1 MRVSLFKKIMPDA
14 IRIPL
19 AILFRKLGIS
29 TTIQSALHLVE
40 TRRLTREHQNDPPYT
55 SSAKVLIVC
64 AHHNHLEYLSGCVDS
79 ILASTHS
86 SWQLL
91 IVDDQSTDPSALTV
105 LREQSARDQRINAIQ
120 LSENSGAYVA
130 RNTALSAADTDW
142 THITFIDPDDHATP
156 TMLEHHL
163 EVLRGREGTVRPV
176 LERWTDNFTKL
187 KSIYHGHC
195 PSLHSRLA
203 WERAGGF
210 MPVRRSGDAELTLRM
225 SHLTQG
231 GKTAIYKGWITA
243 QRCRLLPGSASHQ
256 DLIARK
262 LWLEARD
269 SELSTLYPSD
279 LCISSPATCDW
290 KDCSE

>member
-1 MRVSLFKKIMPDA
+1 MRVSLFSKIMPDA

-19 AILFRKLGIS
+19 ALLFRKLGIS
-29 TTIQSALHLVE
+29 TTIKTALHLVE
-40 TRRLTREHQNDPPYT
+40 TRRLVRAHKNDKPFT

-64 AHHNHLEYLSGCVDS
+64 AHYNHLQYLTGCIDS

-91 IVDDQSTDPSALTV
+91 IVDDQSTDPLTLSV
-105 LREQSARDQRINAIQ
+105 LREQAARDPRIKAIQ

-142 THITFIDPDDHATP
+142 THITFIDPDDEATP

-163 EVLRGREGTVRPV
+163 TVLRGREGTSRPV
-176 LERWTDNFTKL
+176 LERWSENFKKL

-210 MPVRRSGDAELTLRM
+210 LPVRQSGDAELTLRL
-225 SHLTQG
+225 SHIAKD
-231 GKTAIYKGWITA
+231 GKTTIYNSWLTA

-256 DLIARK
+256 DLSARK

-269 SELSTLYPSD
+269 TDLSTLAPSD
-279 LCISSPATCDW
+279 LRLSNPATADW